1 MSQLFTTFG
10 IDWHLLAFQTINF
23 VVLAVALTWLLY
35 KPVMKIVQE
44 RARVVTKG
52 VEDAEAAAEKLSAAD
67 STAHERVESAEKE
80 AGEIVKRG
88 RSLGLA
94 EKVALIKEAETRAA
108 QVERDAAARAAE
120 EAARVLRQSENE
132 IARLAMLAA
141 EKVMSA
147 KGGSASGG
155 KNHD

>member
-1 MSQLFTTFG
+1 MSALLTTFG

-35 KPVMKIVQE
+35 KPVMKMVKE

-52 VEDAEAAAEKLSAAD
+52 VEDAEEAAEKLSAAD

-80 AGEIVKRG
+80 AEEIVKRG

-94 EKVALIKEAETRAA
+94 EKGALIKEAEARVA
-108 QVERDAAARAAE
+108 QVEKDAEARAAE
-120 EAARVLRQSENE
+120 EAARILRQSENE
-132 IARLAMLAA
+132 IARLAILAA
-141 EKVMSA
+141 EKVMQPYSA
-147 KGGSASGG
+147 KATKGEEKS
-155 KNHD
+155 